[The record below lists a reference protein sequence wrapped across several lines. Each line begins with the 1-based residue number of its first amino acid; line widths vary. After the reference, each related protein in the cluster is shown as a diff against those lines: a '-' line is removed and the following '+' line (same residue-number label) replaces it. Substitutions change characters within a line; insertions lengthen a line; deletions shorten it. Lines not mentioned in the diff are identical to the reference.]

1 MKIRTAA
8 LFALLIA
15 VPVYADDTPA
25 PASDNSSGPVPV
37 NTSVVDVATRR
48 LKAAQ
53 AEFDAFVEA
62 RRKEF
67 SEGQVYIAAKK
78 AVDDAAAEV
87 DAMEAPIREKLK
99 ASDSHYAQ
107 ALQDIIPAREKL
119 AEAISNK
126 KPDDIAFR
134 RSDVKYYQDLI
145 NKAEA
150 PVFAR
155 NEALQAA
162 RKTLGKAREE
172 LASMQK
178 RFNDT
183 LNADQDYRAL
193 SRALNNAKSRLAAA
207 QSTGR

>member
-1 MKIRTAA
+1 
-8 LFALLIA
+8 
-15 VPVYADDTPA
+15 
-25 PASDNSSGPVPV
+25 
-37 NTSVVDVATRR
+37 
-48 LKAAQ
+48 
-53 AEFDAFVEA
+53 
-62 RRKEF
+62 
-67 SEGQVYIAAKK
+67 
-78 AVDDAAAEV
+78 
-87 DAMEAPIREKLK
+87 
-99 ASDSHYAQ
+99 
-107 ALQDIIPAREKL
+107 
-119 AEAISNK
+119 
-126 KPDDIAFR
+126 
-134 RSDVKYYQDLI
+134 VKYYQDLI

-172 LASMQK
+172 LASMQT